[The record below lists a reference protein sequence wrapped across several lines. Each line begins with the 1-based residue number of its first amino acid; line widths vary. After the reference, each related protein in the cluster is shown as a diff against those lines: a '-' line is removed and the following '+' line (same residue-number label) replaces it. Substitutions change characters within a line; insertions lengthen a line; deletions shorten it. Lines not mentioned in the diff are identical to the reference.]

1 MFGRRRREASS
12 PAPHDTGFGIGV
24 QVYVLDSTEDSAT
37 PYPNGATGLIVRH
50 GGSAWPGI
58 SAVGGLAPVWWIEF
72 DTPQYTATLDG
83 PYSKAQIPQRFL
95 RLAPPAT
102 GADLP
107 D

>member
-1 MFGRRRREASS
+1 MFGRRIRGAAS
-12 PAPHDTGFGIGV
+12 PAVRDTGFGIGV
-24 QVYVLDSTEDSAT
+24 QVYVLDASEDAAT
-37 PYPNGATGLIVRH
+37 PFPNGATGLVIRH

-72 DTPQYTATLDG
+72 DSPQYTADLAG